1 MPLTLTFGDRIKK
14 IKQEGCVHVFGVTV
28 DPANLK
34 TATEA
39 ALVRLQ
45 SVVSIPGFRTGK
57 VPLGMIKAQ
66 FPSMVKD
73 EVLDLTAKAAM
84 PEILKADKVMPVVT
98 PIMKNVSYEP
108 EKTLYFE
115 VQLECNPQV
124 DPKGYA
130 NIPVTRKLKKITDE
144 DVTRYI
150 DQVREYNA
158 YLKPVEEGHPVE
170 KTHFVIVNYESY
182 ENGVKVADGDVNGEI
197 VDMSSPQTIAGLADR
212 ILGARKGEA
221 REFESS
227 FGEKKMSFKV
237 TVAEI
242 KQKIV
247 PAIDES
253 YLKEAGVKT
262 TGELRENV
270 RKLLER
276 GETEKTEKDV
286 MTQIEDALI
295 KSNPMQMPPTLVRE
309 EAREL
314 FEILKKRVNP
324 DEEIHEDAFMERLK
338 PVAERNLS
346 LTYLLHNIAKKENL
360 TATEAELTA
369 ELDKAVARLNTEEEK
384 KKARELFEKRKDYI
398 MSSIVENKTMD
409 LVKSKAVI
417 KEETH

>member
-28 DPANLK
+28 DPPNLK

-130 NIPVTRKLKKITDE
+130 NIQVTRKVKKIADE
-144 DVTRYI
+144 DVTKYI

-158 YLKPVEEGHPVE
+158 YLKPVEDGQPVA
-170 KTHFVIVNYESY
+170 KNHFVIVNYESY

-197 VDMSSPQTIAGLADR
+197 VDMSSPQTIAGLADH
-212 ILGARKGEA
+212 ILGAKKGEA
-221 REFESS
+221 REFDSS

-237 TVAEI
+237 TVVEI
-242 KQKIV
+242 KEKVV
-247 PAIDES
+247 PAIDDS
-253 YLKEAGVKT
+253 FLKEAGVKT
-262 TGELRENV
+262 AAELRENV

-286 MTQIEDALI
+286 MTQIEDSLI
-295 KSNPMQMPPTLVRE
+295 KSNPMQLPPTLVRE
-309 EAREL
+309 EAHEL

-346 LTYLLHNIAKKENL
+346 LTYLLHNIAKKENI
-360 TATEAELTA
+360 TATEAELGA
-369 ELDKAVARLNTEEEK
+369 ELEKVVARLNTEEEK

-417 KEETH
+417 KEGTH

>member
-1 MPLTLTFGDRIKK
+1 MSLVLTFGDRIKK

-73 EVLDLTAKAAM
+73 EVLDLSAKAAM

-108 EKTLYFE
+108 EKVLYFE

-124 DPKGYA
+124 DPKGYT
-130 NIPVTRKLKKITDE
+130 NIAVTRKIKKVVDE
-144 DVTRYI
+144 DVAKYI

-158 YLKPVEEGHPVE
+158 YLKPVEEGKPVE
-170 KTHFVIVNYESY
+170 KNHFVIVNYESY
-182 ENGVKVADGDVNGEI
+182 ENGVKVSDGDVNGEI
-197 VDMSSPQTIAGLADR
+197 VDMSSPQTIAGLADH
-212 ILGARKGEA
+212 ILGAKKGEA

-227 FGEKKMSFKV
+227 FGEKKMSFKA
-237 TVAEI
+237 TVVEI
-242 KQKIV
+242 KQKVV
-247 PAIDES
+247 PAIDDNF
-253 YLKEAGVKT
+253 LKEAGVKT
-262 TGELRENV
+262 AEELRENV

-295 KSNPMQMPPTLVRE
+295 KTNPMQLPPTLVRE
-309 EAREL
+309 EAHEL

-346 LTYLLHNIAKKENL
+346 LTYLLHNIAKKESI
-360 TATEAELTA
+360 TATEAELAA
-369 ELDKAVARLNTEEEK
+369 ELDKVVARLNTEEEK